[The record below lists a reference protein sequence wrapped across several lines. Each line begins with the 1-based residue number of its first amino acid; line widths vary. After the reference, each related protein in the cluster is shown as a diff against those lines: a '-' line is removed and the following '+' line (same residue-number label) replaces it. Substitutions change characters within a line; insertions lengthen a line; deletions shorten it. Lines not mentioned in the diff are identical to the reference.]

1 MKTPL
6 RYPGGK
12 TRAVTHIL
20 PLISEKCKAYGH
32 LCSPFLGGGSIELA
46 VAERG
51 FRVYGYDVF
60 DPIVWFWQALLSEP
74 KKLAILADSFRVSHP
89 DYILNKENA
98 RGLLKEDFVRFRNE
112 LKTKSDYSLMN
123 AAKVYAINRS
133 SFSGATFSGG
143 FSKRASYARF
153 TDSSIERVM
162 SFKQP
167 NLTVEQADFKVSIPK
182 HPDAFLYCDPP
193 YFLEED
199 RNKLYGIQGSTHAG
213 FDHQGLHDILSQRS
227 GWVLSYNNCPEIRK
241 LYGDYE
247 IIGSEWAMGMKNVLP
262 KTIVDAKRELVGLRE
277 YLDKKQM
284 FVSSIPLI
292 ETLLE
297 ELKKPQGSSSEILII
312 G

>member
-20 PLISEKCKAYGH
+20 PLISEKCKVWDC

-46 VAERG
+46 VAEG
-51 FRVYGYDVF
+51 GNRVYGYDVF

-89 DYILNKENA
+89 DYILNKENV

-112 LKTKSDYSLMN
+112 LKTETDYSLMN

-167 NLTVEQADFKVSIPK
+167 NLTVEQADFKVSIPR

-193 YFLEED
+193 YLLGGD
-199 RNKLYGIQGSTHAG
+199 RDKLYGIQGSTHAG
-213 FDHQGLHDILSQRS
+213 FDHRGLYDLLSQRS
-227 GWVLSYNNCPEIRK
+227 GWVLSYNDCPEIRD
-241 LYGDYE
+241 LYKDFE
-247 IIGSEWAMGMKNVLP
+247 IRSAEWAYGMKN
-262 KTIVDAKRELVGLRE
+262 TG
-277 YLDKKQM
+277 KKK
-284 FVSSIPLI
+284 
-292 ETLLE
+292 ETE
-297 ELKKPQGSSSEILII
+297 EKKKMGSSSEILII

>member
-20 PLISEKCKAYGH
+20 PLISEKCKVWDC

-74 KKLAILADSFRVSHP
+74 KKLAILSDSFRVSHP
-89 DYILNKENA
+89 DYILNKENV

-112 LKTKSDYSLMN
+112 LKTETDYSLMN

-193 YFLEED
+193 YLLGGD
-199 RNKLYGIQGSTHAG
+199 QNKLYGVQGSTHAG
-213 FDHQGLHDILSQRS
+213 FDHRGLYDLLSQRS
-227 GWVLSYNNCPEIRK
+227 GWVLSYNDCPEIRK
-241 LYGDYE
+241 LYKDFE
-247 IIGSEWAMGMKNVLP
+247 IRSAEWAYGMKNV
-262 KTIVDAKRELVGLRE
+262 G
-277 YLDKKQM
+277 KKKM
-284 FVSSIPLI
+284 
-292 ETLLE
+292 
-297 ELKKPQGSSSEILII
+297 GSSSEILII

>member
-1 MKTPL
+1 MPHSIFTVISSMKTPL

-12 TRAVTHIL
+12 SRAVKHIL
-20 PLISEKCKAYGH
+20 PLISEKCKVWDC

-74 KKLAILADSFRVSHP
+74 KKLAILADSFRVNHP
-89 DYILNKENA
+89 DYVLNEKNV
-98 RGLLKEDFVRFRNE
+98 RGLLKEDFVRFRDQ
-112 LKTKSDYSLMN
+112 LKTETSYSLMN
-123 AAKVYAINRS
+123 AARVYAINRS

-167 NLTVEQADFKVSIPK
+167 NLTVEQADFKVSIPR

-193 YFLEED
+193 YLLGGD
-199 RNKLYGIQGSTHAG
+199 RNKLYGVQGSTHAG
-213 FDHQGLHDILSQRS
+213 FDHRGLYDLLSQRS
-227 GWVLSYNNCPEIRK
+227 GWVLSYNDCPEIRQ
-241 LYGDYE
+241 LYKDFE
-247 IIGSEWAMGMKNVLP
+247 IRSTEWAYGMKNV
-262 KTIVDAKRELVGLRE
+262 G
-277 YLDKKQM
+277 KKKM
-284 FVSSIPLI
+284 
-292 ETLLE
+292 
-297 ELKKPQGSSSEILII
+297 GSSSEILII

>member
-1 MKTPL
+1 MKRNKPLAGRPRSAIFYATFLLYSGACGAGEQVKTPL

-12 TRAVTHIL
+12 SRAVKHIL
-20 PLISEKCKAYGH
+20 PLIPEDCGE
-32 LCSPFLGGGSIELA
+32 LCSPFLGGGSVELA

-89 DYILNKENA
+89 DYILNKENV

-112 LKTKSDYSLMN
+112 LKTETDYSLMN

-153 TDSSIERVM
+153 TDSSIERVI

-167 NLTVEQADFKVSIPK
+167 NLTVEQADFKASIPK

-193 YFLEED
+193 YLLGGD
-199 RNKLYGIQGSTHAG
+199 RDKLYGIQGSTHAG
-213 FDHQGLHDILSQRS
+213 FDHRGLYDLLSQRS
-227 GWVLSYNNCPEIRK
+227 GWVLSYNDCPEIRD
-241 LYGDYE
+241 LYKDFE
-247 IIGSEWAMGMKNVLP
+247 IRSAEWAYGMNKS
-262 KTIVDAKRELVGLRE
+262 
-277 YLDKKQM
+277 KQ
-284 FVSSIPLI
+284 
-292 ETLLE
+292 
-297 ELKKPQGSSSEILII
+297 SSEILIK